1 MATGNYRAPGNGA
14 GTFSDNLVGF
24 QLVDGGGL
32 TQGNFEFTTAIVE
45 KSNREFSVGAFSK
58 PISLE
63 DLQLRSLEEAKKVF
77 VKEFSV
83 VPNFDLSE
91 VTNYSLYGS
100 LQKRFSATI
109 QHIINFFPAA
119 LEVDGLYYDYSS
131 ANTATNISYDSVENE
146 TEFVIDVTRI
156 KNSFD
161 IDFSV
166 NATRNIAAIII
177 HESKHL
183 FYLKNHIQLPP
194 HEEELRCYKYELSFL
209 TKIPNV
215 EP

>member
-32 TQGNFEFTTAIVE
+32 TQGNFEFSTSIVE
-45 KSNREFSVGAFSK
+45 KANREFSVGAFSK

-109 QHIINFFPAA
+109 QHILNYFPAA

-131 ANTATNISYDSVENE
+131 ANTATNISSGGRWVDSGDGGSGPLTLRVPAGQEE
-146 TEFVIDVTRI
+146 
-156 KNSFD
+156 
-161 IDFSV
+161 
-166 NATRNIAAIII
+166 IAIELQMGSGPPIR
-177 HESKHL
+177 
-183 FYLKNHIQLPP
+183 LPS
-194 HEEELRCYKYELSFL
+194 LRFG
-209 TKIPNV
+209 PQGDG
-215 EP
+215 EPGPAA